1 MGRFDTEWKRWVE
14 SEKQCLAEIMERYQ
28 MEWLQKGTHEKHLS
42 VYEYEKKMRKAEVE
56 ELEQEISSQKDII
69 ADETAL
75 QSQQQILEENEER
88 VKKIRQ
94 ETEQAKEGW
103 EKVQIDKDK
112 AQDSYKYYK
121 TLKNRCGI

>member
-56 ELEQEISSQKDII
+56 ELEQEISSQKGII
-69 ADETAL
+69 AD
-75 QSQQQILEENEER
+75 
-88 VKKIRQ
+88 
-94 ETEQAKEGW
+94 
-103 EKVQIDKDK
+103 
-112 AQDSYKYYK
+112 
-121 TLKNRCGI
+121 

>member
-56 ELEQEISSQKDII
+56 ELERYNSRLEFDIGNQRDSPAI
-69 ADETAL
+69 PTADF
-75 QSQQQILEENEER
+75 R
-88 VKKIRQ
+88 GK
-94 ETEQAKEGW
+94 
-103 EKVQIDKDK
+103 
-112 AQDSYKYYK
+112 
-121 TLKNRCGI
+121 